1 MADQKLIEALNK
13 ARARE
18 LGAIIQYMMH
28 HYTAT
33 GMSSPELVDQFK
45 DTAVEEMKHA
55 ERLGERIDYLG
66 GEPTTKPTTI
76 QTGGDLKKML
86 QDNLAIENEAV
97 AMYRDIIKLA
107 AELGDSTTR
116 LMMEEI
122 MAEEEDHENLWMT
135 ALAMPKGK

>member
-76 QTGGDLKKML
+76 HTGGDLKKML

-97 AMYRDIIKLA
+97 EMYRDIIKLA
-107 AELGDSTTR
+107 ASLGDSTTR

-122 MAEEEDHENLWMT
+122 LAEEEDHVNAWQT
-135 ALAMPKGK
+135 ALGLPKG

>member
-18 LGAIIQYMMH
+18 LGAIVQYMGH

-33 GMSSPELVDQFK
+33 GLSSPELVDQFK
-45 DTAVEEMKHA
+45 DVAVEEMKHA

-76 QTGGDLKKML
+76 RTGGDLKKML
-86 QDNLAIENEAV
+86 KDNLAIENEAV
-97 AMYRDIIKLA
+97 TMYRDIIKLA
-107 AELGDSTTR
+107 AKLGDSTTR

-122 MAEEEDHENLWMT
+122 LAEEEDHVNLWMT

>member
-55 ERLGERIDYLG
+55 EWLGERIDYLG

-76 QTGGDLKKML
+76 HTGGDLKKML

-97 AMYRDIIKLA
+97 EMYRDIIKLA
-107 AELGDSTTR
+107 ASLGDSTTR

-122 MAEEEDHENLWMT
+122 LAEEEDHVNAWQT
-135 ALAMPKGK
+135 ALGLPKG